1 MPIVGSYWYLLWYNY
16 KYPFKAVT
24 YYANKLKS
32 KVLTCH
38 FGGIVTVVANDYN
51 SIKEVLT
58 KDDFDGRA
66 DNIDVLLARS
76 FGESLGI
83 SS

>member
-1 MPIVGSYWYLLWYNY
+1 M
-16 KYPFKAVT
+16 T

-58 KDDFDGRA
+58 KNDFDGRA
-66 DNIDVLLARS
+66 GNKDVLLARS